1 MYDEND
7 LYNELVGT
15 LKTAGK
21 GTINVVEELIRLYG
35 ANTDTAGQTANLTP
49 NSQEFVFT
57 GQSTDLG
64 YFANYNEMPIQ
75 MIESIPDENI
85 KFAVKDEFR
94 KAALSGKINIDNQ
107 NGIITLTPKGK
118 EFIEKPEFKR
128 AASENISRTIAESQ
142 MQSQIQTVEFELKG
156 TINDLNYFNH
166 SDTLYLKDVISSSNK
181 EAVQNVLGN
190 LGKMEKSGLIS
201 VSDTAVKLTEKGKT
215 VLNSEVFKLASKGAA
230 QATASGATDAAIGAA
245 GNVAGIVVVCVKKVV
260 DVGIKAVE
268 VGASL
273 IKK

>member
-7 LYNELVGT
+7 LYNEVMGT
-15 LKTAGK
+15 VKNVGK
-21 GTINVVEELIRLYG
+21 GTINVIEELIRLYG
-35 ANTDTAGQTANLTP
+35 GNTDTSSQATNLIP

-64 YFANYNEMPIQ
+64 YFANHNEMPIQ
-75 MIESIPDENI
+75 MIESIPDDNI

-94 KAALSGKINIDNQ
+94 KAELSGKINIDNQ
-107 NGIITLTPKGK
+107 NGVITLTPKGK

-128 AASENISRTIAESQ
+128 AAAENISRTVTESQ
-142 MQSQIQTVEFELKG
+142 IQSQIQTVEFELKG

-166 SDTLYLKDVISSSNK
+166 SDTLDLKDVISSPNK

-190 LGKMEKSGLIS
+190 LGKMKDSGLIS
-201 VSDTAVKLTEKGKT
+201 ISDSAVKITEKGKNI
-215 VLNSEVFKLASKGAA
+215 LNSDVFKLASKGAA
-230 QATASGATDAAIGAA
+230 QATASGATDAAVGAA
-245 GNVAGIVVVCVKKVV
+245 GNVAGIVVVCAKKV
-260 DVGIKAVE
+260 VE